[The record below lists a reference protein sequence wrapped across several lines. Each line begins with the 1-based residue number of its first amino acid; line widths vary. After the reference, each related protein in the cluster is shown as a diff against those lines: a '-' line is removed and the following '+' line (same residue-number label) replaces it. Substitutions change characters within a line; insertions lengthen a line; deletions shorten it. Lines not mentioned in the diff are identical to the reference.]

1 MSVRV
6 LSKVWE
12 YFPNGGS
19 ELLSML
25 ALADWSDD
33 EGFSFPSIA
42 SIAKKTRLSASQA
55 RRIVHDL
62 IDSGFVQVV
71 GNKNGGA
78 KGSSRRYKINLT
90 LLTASADASPTVDAR
105 ASADAR
111 DDWHGCAQTTS
122 ADASLTVIEPSLTI
136 KGFDLPDWLPFN
148 EWSAFIDHRKKLK
161 KPLTPYAMDL
171 AIKKLKKIVD
181 TGHKADDIINESI
194 LKGWQSFFVPKDNDV
209 SKNGIPDWASGII

>member
-78 KGSSRRYKINLT
+78 KGSSRRYKINLS
-90 LLTASADASPTVDAR
+90 LLTSGADATPTADAR
-105 ASADAR
+105 ASTDAR
-111 DDWHGCAQTTS
+111 DDWHGCAETTS
-122 ADASLTVIEPSLTI
+122 AHASLTVIEPSITT
-136 KGFDLPDWLPFN
+136 KGFELPDWVPVI
-148 EWSAFIDHRKKLK
+148 EWNAFVDHRKKLK
-161 KPLTPYAMDL
+161 KALTTYSMNL
-171 AIKKLKKIVD
+171 AINQL
-181 TGHKADDIINESI
+181 
-194 LKGWQSFFVPKDNDV
+194 
-209 SKNGIPDWASGII
+209 